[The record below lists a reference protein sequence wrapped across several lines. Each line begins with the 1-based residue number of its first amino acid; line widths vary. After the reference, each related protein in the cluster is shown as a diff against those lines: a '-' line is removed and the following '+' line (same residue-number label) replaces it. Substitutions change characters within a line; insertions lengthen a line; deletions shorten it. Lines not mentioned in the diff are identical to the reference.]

1 MAFLPEPFHGPLKL
15 IQYEDEPIMALRTRW
30 GGSYV
35 NFERNDMRALRRMM
49 DLHAMYLERDE
60 PLADI
65 DAELAARRAERRR
78 VFLEKQ
84 SEGEA
89 A

>member
-15 IQYEDEPIMALRTRW
+15 IQYEGEPLIDLRSRW
-30 GGSYV
+30 TGGYV
-35 NFERNDMRALRRMM
+35 DFDRNDMRALRRMT

-78 VFLEKQ
+78 VFVEQQMK
-84 SEGEA
+84 GGA
-89 A
+89 